1 MPGVQGRVALVTGAS
16 KGIGLAT
23 AKLLQDHGA
32 MVMGVA
38 RTEADLIATGLPN
51 ILAADLST
59 KEECRRVVQE
69 TKRRLNVDAIDIL
82 ICNHGLGS
90 AHETRLDLQ
99 DIDVFR
105 LSMQTNL
112 DGPYYLTRF
121 IMPDMVANKYGRCVY
136 TSSTAAIDAEI
147 NGVGYNTSKAALC
160 GLMRS
165 VCQDG
170 GPLNITANA
179 VCPGWVRTEMAE
191 RSAQAEADRRGVTV
205 DAVWQERASL
215 YSAKRVVTPQEVA
228 HTILFLASE
237 ESSGVSGESIR
248 VSLGCPY

>member
-23 AKLLQDHGA
+23 AKLLHDQGA

-38 RTEADLIATGLPN
+38 RTEADLVATGLPY
-51 ILAADLST
+51 ILAADLS
-59 KEECRRVVQE
+59 KQDECRRVVQE

-112 DGPYYLTRF
+112 DGPFYLTHF

-136 TSSTAAIDAEI
+136 TASTAAIDAEA

-170 GPLNITANA
+170 GPFNITANA

-191 RSAQAEADRRGVTV
+191 RSAQAEADKRGVTV
-205 DAVWQERASL
+205 DIVWQERASL
-215 YSAKRVVTPQEVA
+215 YSAKRVVTLQEVA